1 MRVTVSI
8 VIPVYNHERFLAEA
22 IESALNQ
29 SWPDC
34 EVVVIDD
41 GSTDGSAAIIARYP
55 GVRGIRQVNRGL
67 AAARNAG
74 LAASRGD
81 VVIFLDAD
89 DRLWPDAAE
98 LGARQLT
105 ARPEVM
111 MVFGQCRLVNENG
124 RPLPT
129 NLPTMQGDPRD
140 LYDELLRDNFIW
152 TPGMVAFRRTV
163 FDAVGGFDETV
174 SPAADYDIYLRIS
187 RRFPVAPHRAV
198 TVDYR
203 QHSANMSADPVLMLD
218 ATLAVL
224 RAQQAHELGDPDRAA
239 IYSQA
244 VGNWRQ
250 CYGERLIDRFRTAL
264 RTGHWHTAIG
274 SAFHLLRLYPAGV
287 RQHLLKKA
295 RLVAGQP
302 SKSET
307 PTAERRDG
315 VTDPSRP

>member
-41 GSTDGSAAIIARYP
+41 GSTDGSAAIIGHYP
-55 GVRGIRQVNRGL
+55 RVRGIRQVNRGL

-81 VVIFLDAD
+81 VVLFLDAD
-89 DRLWPDAAE
+89 DRLWPEAAE
-98 LGARQLT
+98 LGVRMLE
-105 ARPEVM
+105 ARPEAM
-111 MVFGQCRLVNENG
+111 MVFGQCRLVDEG
-124 RPLPT
+124 GLPLPT
-129 NLPTMQGDPRD
+129 NLPTMHGDARN

-152 TPGMVAFRRTV
+152 TPGMVAFRRTA
-163 FDAVGGFDETV
+163 FEAVGGFDESV

-187 RRFPVAPHRAV
+187 RRFPVASHQAV

-203 QHSANMSADPVLMLD
+203 QHSGNMSADPVLMLD

-224 RAQQAHELGDPDRAA
+224 RAQQAHVLTDPERAA
-239 IYSQA
+239 SYAQA
-244 VGNWRQ
+244 VCNWRQ

-264 RTGHWHTAIG
+264 RAGHWHTAID

-295 RLVAGQP
+295 RLVVGQP
-302 SKSET
+302 SKNDAS
-307 PTAERRDG
+307 TADRRNG